1 MLTLTYSPPF
11 IIKRLESIKI
21 GRTSSSVVVCAAK
34 GPRPRYPRVWKT
46 RQRIGTISKSAKLVE
61 CINKLS
67 NVKEEVYGALDSFIA
82 WDLEFPLIT
91 VKKALKTLEDQREW
105 KRIIQVTKWMLSKGQ
120 GRTMGSYFTL
130 LNALAED
137 ERLDEVEELWTKIF
151 TENLDSTP
159 RVFFDKMISIY
170 HKRGIHEKMFEI
182 FADMEEL
189 GIRPTVPIVTMVG
202 NVFKELGM
210 MDKYKKLKK
219 KYPPPKWEYRYIK
232 GKRVKI
238 RAKDL
243 RAIDG
248 SNKDAD
254 AGKHEETYQT
264 SNDMHEE
271 ADTSS
276 DELDIEANDPSKDVI
291 RHTDQTPI
299 DGSNKDAGKHEETY
313 QTSNDMHEEAD
324 TSSDELDIEAN
335 DPSKDVI
342 RHTDQTPNEFYEESE
357 TNSEELE
364 IEANISS

>member
-1 MLTLTYSPPF
+1 
-11 IIKRLESIKI
+11 
-21 GRTSSSVVVCAAK
+21 
-34 GPRPRYPRVWKT
+34 
-46 RQRIGTISKSAKLVE
+46 
-61 CINKLS
+61 
-67 NVKEEVYGALDSFIA
+67 
-82 WDLEFPLIT
+82 
-91 VKKALKTLEDQREW
+91 
-105 KRIIQVTKWMLSKGQ
+105 
-120 GRTMGSYFTL
+120 
-130 LNALAED
+130 
-137 ERLDEVEELWTKIF
+137 
-151 TENLDSTP
+151 
-159 RVFFDKMISIY
+159 
-170 HKRGIHEKMFEI
+170 
-182 FADMEEL
+182 MEEL

-248 SNKDAD
+248 SNKAV
-254 AGKHEETYQT
+254 GKHEETYQT
-264 SNDMHEE
+264 SNDMHDEV
-271 ADTSS
+271 DTSS

-313 QTSNDMHEEAD
+313 HTSNDMHEEAD
-324 TSSDELDIEAN
+324 TSSNELDIEAN
-335 DPSKDVI
+335 DPSKDVT
-342 RHTDQTPNEFYEESE
+342 RHTDQTPNEYYEESE